1 MDLHAVI
8 KNSYAKKKDQK
19 KAFTD
24 KGYVYDEKL
33 SNKNN
38 AIYYNPE
45 TKKVLHSVKGTDP
58 TNIKDLYTDAML
70 SMGMLKKTDRY
81 KDSHKKL
88 REAKAKYGTDTAD
101 VVGHSLGSG
110 IASYI
115 SDKNKDKVYTLD
127 KATTIGGKTR
137 SNEQSYRTKG
147 DVVSIFNKNSKRTKT
162 LDNPNKKSKIPIIGK
177 VIDALNAHNVDN
189 IKGSGITF
197 QSEVPVES
205 HTVTVPQSTENIEI
219 QQD

>member
-1 MDLHAVI
+1 MDLHKVI

-19 KAFTD
+19 KAFVD
-24 KGYVYDEKL
+24 KGYIYDESL

-45 TKKVLHSVKGTDP
+45 SKKVLHSIKGTDP

-147 DVVSIFNKNSKRTKT
+147 DLVSIFNKNSKRTKT

-177 VIDALNAHNVDN
+177 IIDGLNAHSVDN
-189 IKGSGITF
+189 IKGSGITIATEEPESF
-197 QSEVPVES
+197 PVKL
-205 HTVTVPQSTENIEI
+205 PQQNTDVEFV
-219 QQD
+219 

>member
-1 MDLHAVI
+1 MDLHKVI

-19 KAFTD
+19 KAFVD
-24 KGYVYDEKL
+24 KGYIYDESL

-45 TKKVLHSVKGTDP
+45 SKKVLHSVKGTDP

-88 REAKAKYGTDTAD
+88 RQAKEKYGTDTAD

-147 DVVSIFNKNSKRTKT
+147 DLVSIFNKNSKRTKT

-177 VIDALNAHNVDN
+177 AIDALRAHDVDN
-189 IKGSGITF
+189 IKGSGITIANDEPESF
-197 QSEVPVES
+197 PVKL
-205 HTVTVPQSTENIEI
+205 PQQNTDVEFV
-219 QQD
+219 

>member
-1 MDLHAVI
+1 MDLYKVI

-19 KAFTD
+19 KAFVD
-24 KGYVYDEKL
+24 KGYIYDESL

-88 REAKAKYGTDTAD
+88 RQAKEKYGTDTAD
-101 VVGHSLGSG
+101 IIGHSLGGS
-110 IASYI
+110 ISSYI
-115 SDKNKDKVYTLD
+115 GDKNKDKVYTLD
-127 KATTIGGKTR
+127 KGATFGQKSR
-137 SNEQSYRTKG
+137 KNEKAYRTDG
-147 DVVSIFNKNSKRTKT
+147 DMVSILNKNSKNMTTIK
-162 LDNPNKKSKIPIIGK
+162 NPNKKSKIPGIIGK
-177 VIDALNAHNVDN
+177 AIDSLKAHDTDN
-189 IKGSGITF
+189 IKGSGITIANDEPESF
-197 QSEVPVES
+197 PVKLPEQN
-205 HTVTVPQSTENIEI
+205 TDVEFV
-219 QQD
+219 